1 VTTEIDFT
9 QAFTP
14 IRRLRN
20 LLIGVAAALGLAG
33 VGLAAA
39 WARSIVEPLGRVGD
53 ADAALAAGHETR
65 AKASEENLPGNEIGE
80 FVRRRN
86 ERVQILMERQ
96 QELVM
101 EQTRSAEAAAELER
115 VSYSIVHDMRAPLRA
130 IVTFGDLLEAEAA
143 QKLSEEARAYL
154 SRMRRAATRM
164 DQLITDMLS
173 YSALLRGQVPLH
185 RVHIGKLLNDLIE
198 TYPFLRAHR
207 HEIRIPADLPTVRGN
222 EAALTQC
229 FSSMLDNALKFA
241 KPGQTPKVNI
251 RAEACD
257 GLARIFVEDDG
268 VGIARHLQDRMFGI
282 FQRGTNDQDGT
293 GIGLAMI
300 RIAATRMGGRVG
312 VSSEVGKGSRFWIEL
327 KLDD

>member
-1 VTTEIDFT
+1 
-9 QAFTP
+9 
-14 IRRLRN
+14 
-20 LLIGVAAALGLAG
+20 
-33 VGLAAA
+33 
-39 WARSIVEPLGRVGD
+39 
-53 ADAALAAGHETR
+53 
-65 AKASEENLPGNEIGE
+65 
-80 FVRRRN
+80 
-86 ERVQILMERQ
+86 M
-96 QELVM
+96 
-101 EQTRSAEAAAELER
+101 
-115 VSYSIVHDMRAPLRA
+115 
-130 IVTFGDLLEAEAA
+130 
-143 QKLSEEARAYL
+143 
-154 SRMRRAATRM
+154 
-164 DQLITDMLS
+164 
-173 YSALLRGQVPLH
+173 H

-229 FSSMLDNALKFA
+229 FSSMLDNALKFT

-257 GLARIFVEDDG
+257 GLARIFVEDEG
-268 VGIARHLQDRMFGI
+268 VGIARHFQDRMFGI